1 MADHTAV
8 PAPLEDRREAPRRQS
23 DVALAEVLNSMKVEL
38 AELAVC
44 GERLQEIL
52 GVAIQ
57 HAGRSPDPALI
68 EEAQGLDRMVQR
80 LSALSAFIEAV
91 APDMPAAWRLDVD
104 AALDALPLSDLA
116 GRLGRR
122 DVGVRASAGDL
133 DLF

>member
-1 MADHTAV
+1 MSATA
-8 PAPLEDRREAPRRQS
+8 ERRQLGPRRDS
-23 DVALAEVLNSMKVEL
+23 DVALAEVLSAMKVEL

-44 GERLQEIL
+44 GERLQDIL
-52 GVAIQ
+52 GVAIS

-80 LSALSAFIEAV
+80 LSALSDFIQAV
-91 APDMPAAWRLDVD
+91 TTELPPAWTLDVD

-116 GRLGRR
+116 ARLGRR
-122 DVGVRASAGDL
+122 EVGVRSPSGDF